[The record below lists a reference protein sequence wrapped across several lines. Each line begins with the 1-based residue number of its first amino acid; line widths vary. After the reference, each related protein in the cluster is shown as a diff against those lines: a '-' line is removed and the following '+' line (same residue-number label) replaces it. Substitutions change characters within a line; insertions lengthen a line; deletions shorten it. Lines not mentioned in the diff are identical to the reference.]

1 VLVPKRILEV
11 QLHWIDGKSQS
22 SMKENGQ
29 SGVPL
34 MTRSTRF
41 ATDIAKHC
49 KTINERK
56 AELLA
61 AQKAWVSS
69 DAKKLAKK

>member
-1 VLVPKRILEV
+1 
-11 QLHWIDGKSQS
+11 
-22 SMKENGQ
+22 MKENGQ